1 MTTDR
6 LAEILYNSIFVISLL
21 NFINLYISPVIVILY
36 THLYNFRYTPQIII
50 TCLFRNFIYNNITRN
65 DKEIVCYT
73 SSIHASILAF
83 FSLLKLG
90 NVLDIYWYDI
100 LIDYSLVYNFFDI
113 YYTLISNS
121 KIKFQMV
128 FHHIAIIIAILYK
141 QYYPIVPN
149 YYYYVSLNYLTEIT
163 TVPLN
168 MTWLLY
174 LKQKKDVPAYKILSI
189 LTIILYIPF
198 RLMLNTYLFYHQ
210 LYYLDSYFKYLQGLM
225 MILNYYWFYKLCRM
239 SN

>member
-1 MTTDR
+1 MATDR

-21 NFINLYISPVIVILY
+21 NFINLYISPIIVILY

-50 TCLFRNFIYNNITRN
+50 TCLFRNFVYNNITRN

-83 FSLLKLG
+83 SSILKLG
-90 NVLDIYWYDI
+90 NVLDTSWYDI
-100 LIDYSLVYNFFDI
+100 IIDYSVVYNLFDI
-113 YYTLISNS
+113 YYTLVSNS

-168 MTWLLY
+168 ITWLLY
-174 LKQKKDVPAYKILSI
+174 LKQKKHVPAYKIISI
-189 LTIILYIPF
+189 TTVILYIPF
-198 RLMLNTYLFYHQ
+198 RLMLNSYLFYHQ
-210 LYYLDSYFKYLQGLM
+210 LYYMDSCFKYLQGLM
-225 MILNYYWFYKLCRM
+225 MVLNYYWFYKLCRM
-239 SN
+239 SM